1 MTEEPPCRRL
11 VIWEGH
17 IMSPNE
23 RRQPEGWKPNDKV
36 IEGRIGADR
45 IKAALEKHGIIIVGG
60 KEVITSRDE
69 GIDDIL
75 YELRRTD
82 MPPGI
87 QSWQLPIILAKTP
100 FVFLTVPRPAP
111 IVPPHNPAPNVFRVE
126 ISG

>member
-1 MTEEPPCRRL
+1 
-11 VIWEGH
+11 
-17 IMSPNE
+17 MSPNE
-23 RRQPEGWKPNDKV
+23 PRQPADWKPNDKV

-87 QSWQLPIILAKTP
+87 QSCQLPITLSKHP
-100 FVFLTVPRPAP
+100 FVFFPLAPPVP
-111 IVPPHNPAPNVFRVE
+111 IVPPH
-126 ISG
+126 